1 MYSILSKKDLIDFTN
16 DIKIIDKFEKIL
28 RVNNISDRENAFNR
42 LISLL
47 VCKLIDETTK
57 DKDDILDFQFK
68 NTDTYEILYNRLDKL
83 YRIGMEKILN
93 QPIPDLDSFKYYSNN
108 HLAFIEIYDKK
119 SFDKNGKIL
128 VDIVKLFQN
137 YKLIC
142 NSNQQF
148 LGDLFEK
155 LLDKGFK
162 QDEGQFFTPIPIVK
176 FILYS
181 LPLEKFINPKIIDYA
196 CGSGHF
202 LTEISK
208 ILSDDK
214 YIFGIEKDYRLARVS
229 KITLFIQSVVNAN
242 IILGDGLENHNQIKN
257 NSFDILVSNPPYS
270 ISGFKDY
277 LNLQNID
284 LKLIDK
290 ISANGGEIEVLFV
303 ERMINLLKENGIAA
317 IILPLSL
324 LNKDL
329 KSYICAREQ
338 ILKNFHIKAI
348 VKLTNKTFSDT
359 SNNTVILFLEKKY
372 NIYFNDFDKYLRKI
386 DVTESEYQTFL
397 AGISD
402 IESYSE
408 YFTMYYNDL
417 MQTKEIKNLIKSK
430 RYKLLNKKDKKNEIK
445 ERFYKFAKDIEE
457 EKLFYFNITNNQQ
470 TIIINIPDDKQKEI
484 LGYDWSNRKGSQ
496 GIKILSLGGKMYCEN
511 DRNAQNTLAYIIKQ
525 AFYNKDIKINHD
537 LKPYVNIVKTSN
549 LLDFTK
555 PSMNKEF
562 KINNFNL
569 SSQYKLIGLNNK
581 KYFSLFIGKR
591 VKISQTKNKGN
602 IPVYSAN
609 VIQPFGF
616 IDELLIEDFE
626 KDSILWGIDG
636 DWIVKYMPSNIKFY
650 PTDHCGVLRVNT
662 NEINTYYLAL
672 VFFVIGY
679 EYKFSRNNRA
689 SIDKIKDIKIPVPP
703 LYIQEQIA
711 SIKNLDNLN
720 NKVMFNKIKDILN
733 TYGIM

>member
-181 LPLEKFINPKIIDYA
+181 LPLEKFINPKVIDYA

-229 KITLFIQSVVNAN
+229 KITLFIQSVVNAT

-290 ISANGGEIEVLFV
+290 ISGNGGEIEVLFV

-348 VKLTNKTFSDT
+348 VRLTSKTFSDT

-372 NIYFNDFDKYLRKI
+372 NIYFNDFDKYLKRI
-386 DVTESEYQTFL
+386 NVTESEYKTFL

-408 YFTMYYNDL
+408 YFTMYYNEL

-445 ERFYKFAKDIEE
+445 ERFYKFVKDIEE
-457 EKLFYFNITNNQQ
+457 EKVFYFNITNNQQ

-525 AFYNKDIKINHD
+525 A
-537 LKPYVNIVKTSN
+537 
-549 LLDFTK
+549 
-555 PSMNKEF
+555 
-562 KINNFNL
+562 
-569 SSQYKLIGLNNK
+569 
-581 KYFSLFIGKR
+581 
-591 VKISQTKNKGN
+591 
-602 IPVYSAN
+602 
-609 VIQPFGF
+609 
-616 IDELLIEDFE
+616 
-626 KDSILWGIDG
+626 
-636 DWIVKYMPSNIKFY
+636 
-650 PTDHCGVLRVNT
+650 
-662 NEINTYYLAL
+662 
-672 VFFVIGY
+672 
-679 EYKFSRNNRA
+679 
-689 SIDKIKDIKIPVPP
+689 
-703 LYIQEQIA
+703 
-711 SIKNLDNLN
+711 
-720 NKVMFNKIKDILN
+720 
-733 TYGIM
+733 